1 MGKRNWNKLFFVF
14 MIMVLSLLAAC
25 GEDESSEAEADTEPA
40 EETVDTVEEETSDLG
55 EASLVTNWF
64 AQPEHGGN
72 YAALEEGF
80 YAEEGIDMTIEPG
93 GPQISATQLVSSG
106 KMDFGYTS
114 GEDILNARDKG
125 IPLVA
130 IGAIFQVSP
139 YVLISHADAGVE
151 DFEDLEGMTTIT
163 APGVG
168 YWEYIKK
175 SYELEEVKELSYTG
189 QLSTFIEDPDA
200 VTQGYITSEPYV
212 LDQQGVENNYLR
224 IHDSGFQPY
233 SNVIFTT
240 EDVIEEKPELV
251 KAFMAATVKGWE
263 AYRDDPAAYKEILKE
278 YNPDLTEGLMDFGA
292 KEQEELIFGGDAEE
306 HGFGYMTEER
316 WAALQEQM
324 LDLGIITND
333 EDPTN
338 FFTTEFLP
346 MEE

>member
-1 MGKRNWNKLFFVF
+1 MHKTIWNKTL
-14 MIMVLSLLAAC
+14 ILLMVMFLLLLAAC
-25 GEDESSEAEADTEPA
+25 GGEESSEAEADTEPA
-40 EETVDTVEEETSDLG
+40 EETPDTEEEEAVSLG

-80 YAEEGIDMTIEPG
+80 YAEEGIEMSIEPG
-93 GPQISATQLVSSG
+93 GPQISATQLVASG

-175 SYELEEVKELSYTG
+175 SYELDEVKELSYTG

-240 EDVIEEKPELV
+240 EDVMEEKPELV

-263 AYRDDPAAYKEILKE
+263 AYRDDPVKYKEILKE
-278 YNPDLTEGLMDFGA
+278 YNPDLTDGLMDFGA

-316 WAALQEQM
+316 WASLQEQM
-324 LDLGIITND
+324 LDLGIVTND